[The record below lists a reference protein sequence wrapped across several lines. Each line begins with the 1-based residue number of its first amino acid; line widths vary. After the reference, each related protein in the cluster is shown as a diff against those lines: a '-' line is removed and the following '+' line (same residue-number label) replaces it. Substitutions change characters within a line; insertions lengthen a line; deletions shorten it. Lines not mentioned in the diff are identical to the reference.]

1 MLSIGKGELRAGS
14 ELPAQ
19 RELAEGF
26 GATNSPFFAF
36 DSDVPC
42 AYKQRSTM
50 YFLIDSHLARKQA
63 ADSIHAI
70 KYLFKR
76 LVRINFAPG

>member
-26 GATNSPFFAF
+26 GATNSPFFLRLIAM
-36 DSDVPC
+36 SHAHTNNGAPC
-42 AYKQRSTM
+42 TS
-50 YFLIDSHLARKQA
+50 
-63 ADSIHAI
+63 
-70 KYLFKR
+70 
-76 LVRINFAPG
+76 